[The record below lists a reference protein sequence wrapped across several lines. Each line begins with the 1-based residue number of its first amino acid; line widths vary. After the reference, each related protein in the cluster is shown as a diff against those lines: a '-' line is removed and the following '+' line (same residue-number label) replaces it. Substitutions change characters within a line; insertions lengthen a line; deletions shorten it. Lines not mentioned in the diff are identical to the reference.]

1 MVTIA
6 GVAVAV
12 AGTLIE
18 LGGTGTAD
26 VAAATQGVVR
36 LVSVL
41 SFFGGAALLAVTLIG
56 RRARRASEVASPAS

>member
-18 LGGTGTAD
+18 LGAPE
-26 VAAATQGVVR
+26 
-36 LVSVL
+36 
-41 SFFGGAALLAVTLIG
+41 
-56 RRARRASEVASPAS
+56 RRTSPPPPKA